1 MQNVIQKQQASQTA
15 PRGVNGFTPSGGSGF
30 TPRGIRG
37 FTLVELAIVMTVIG
51 IVVGSIIKGQEMIK
65 NARATATITQ
75 MQSYQTAVIN
85 FRDAFGAMPGD
96 MRNAATRLPNCNANC
111 TPFADESNDNI
122 IGNPTWGDDWMAQA
136 GTTVNLPATSVA
148 DETVLFWAHLTL
160 SDMIGGV
167 NNAAIRSGN
176 ERVAW
181 THTHPAS
188 PIGGG
193 FVVGFING
201 QPLPG
206 DPREDDPTD
215 DVILGPRGLVF
226 MIVNTPQVD
235 GIDQLSTPAEQV
247 MPVHMARIIDGKID
261 DGYPHLGRVR
271 AYGFGDTCYG
281 GDQYEPH
288 YAARS
293 GMQDCGIAFEMAW

>member
-1 MQNVIQKQQASQTA
+1 MDYLPEKTQ
-15 PRGVNGFTPSGGSGF
+15 PSTC
-30 TPRGIRG
+30 TPRAPRG

-51 IVVGSIIKGQEMIK
+51 LLIGGILKGQEMIQ
-65 NARATATITQ
+65 NARATAVIAQ

-85 FRDAFGAMPGD
+85 FRDAFSALPGD
-96 MRNAATRLPNCNANC
+96 MRNAASRLPNCNNNC
-111 TPFADESNDNI
+111 TPHADSSNDNI
-122 IGNPTWGDDWMAQA
+122 IGLPEWGEDWAAQA
-136 GTTVNLPATSVA
+136 GLTVNLPAASAA

-193 FVVGFING
+193 FVVGFLNG

-206 DPREDDPTD
+206 DLRNPDPD
-215 DVILGPRGLVF
+215 AGPLGPRGLVF
-226 MIVNTPQVD
+226 MLVNAPQSGGD
-235 GIDQLSTPAEQV
+235 AEMSQAAQQV
-247 MPVHMARIIDGKID
+247 MPVHLARIIDIKID

-271 AYGFGDTCYG
+271 AYGLAQSCYG
-281 GDQYEPH
+281 SDPENPQYS
-288 YAARS
+288 ARS
-293 GMQDCGIAFEMAW
+293 GMQDCGIVFEMAQ